1 MWVQPSVTVATG
13 GLGEIITPL
22 SFLQGTMLREHN
34 EHDIQSVRDHFQV
47 RDYFKDLN
55 EEIGLQSMD

>member
-1 MWVQPSVTVATG
+1 
-13 GLGEIITPL
+13 
-22 SFLQGTMLREHN
+22 MLREHN